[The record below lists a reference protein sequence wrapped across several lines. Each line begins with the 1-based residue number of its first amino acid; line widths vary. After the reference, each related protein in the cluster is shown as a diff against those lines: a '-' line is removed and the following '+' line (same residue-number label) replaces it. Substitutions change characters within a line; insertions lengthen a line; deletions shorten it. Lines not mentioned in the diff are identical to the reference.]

1 MSKSNAGNPQIIKLL
16 GESYRIFCPEGEE
29 EALAQAFTKVES
41 AVEELKKGNN
51 ALNREN
57 AYLVAAMNLAHQL
70 VKLENEKAAEEAAF
84 KESRV
89 SLEKKLNHL
98 CMQAKNF
105 SET

>member
-84 KESRV
+84 ENKIQHVELRITN
-89 SLEKKLNHL
+89 LLNDIDN
-98 CMQAKNF
+98 QIN
-105 SET
+105 T